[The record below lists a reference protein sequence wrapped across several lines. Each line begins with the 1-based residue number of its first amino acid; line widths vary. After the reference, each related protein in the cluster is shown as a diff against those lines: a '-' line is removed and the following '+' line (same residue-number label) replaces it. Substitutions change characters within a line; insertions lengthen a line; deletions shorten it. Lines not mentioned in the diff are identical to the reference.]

1 MIEVS
6 RVILVGVVNIWN
18 KGGTEYRPSKGLCC
32 CAWIWCL
39 LGVVCRKIESA
50 HGVASHIHTCKGGVV
65 CISYVR
71 ERTLRRR

>member
-1 MIEVS
+1 MIVS

-18 KGGTEYRPSKGLCC
+18 KGRPSKVLCC
-32 CAWIWCL
+32 CAWVWCL
-39 LGVVCRKIESA
+39 LSVVCRKIESA
-50 HGVASHIHTCKGGVV
+50 HGVASHIYTCKGGVV